1 MDKKLYDTLRV
12 LQWLIPAATVL
23 YGVIDRVFN
32 IGVSAQV
39 ATLSAAVVTFIGVIL
54 EHESDVYFSTRSIVN
69 KVVPDVEEE

>member
-1 MDKKLYDTLRV
+1 MNQKLYDSLRV

>member
-23 YGVIDRVFN
+23 YGVIDRVFS
-32 IGVSAQV
+32 IGVAGQV

>member
-1 MDKKLYDTLRV
+1 MNQKLYDALRV

-54 EHESDVYFSTRSIVN
+54 EHESDAYFSTHSIVN
-69 KVVPDVEEE
+69 KVFPEAQE